1 MPGGNYL
8 QNKIIILVIN
18 NRLAG
23 NCHLSAHIPGAN
35 YLFNKVTIL
44 IINNTLAHMSMVSI
58 GKLTTQM
65 LKENYLLNKMI

>member
-1 MPGGNYL
+1 MRGGNYL

-23 NCHLSAHIPGAN
+23 DWHLSAHIPGAN

-58 GKLTTQM
+58 GKLTTHM
-65 LKENYLLNKMI
+65 LQENYLLKK